1 MIHPHYEIMHPS
13 EERIKGIPDNLK
25 KHSYKMKIF
34 EKQLLSIIL
43 WGCVGVYVYMCAW
56 IYIKY
61 RYKYTYRYMFIFIH
75 EYTFYECRRY
85 KHIKSLSYVT
95 YM

>member
-34 EKQLLSIIL
+34 LKTITFHNT
-43 WGCVGVYVYMCAW
+43 VGVCWCVYMCAW
-56 IYIKY
+56 IYIK
-61 RYKYTYRYMFIFIH
+61 
-75 EYTFYECRRY
+75 
-85 KHIKSLSYVT
+85 
-95 YM
+95 